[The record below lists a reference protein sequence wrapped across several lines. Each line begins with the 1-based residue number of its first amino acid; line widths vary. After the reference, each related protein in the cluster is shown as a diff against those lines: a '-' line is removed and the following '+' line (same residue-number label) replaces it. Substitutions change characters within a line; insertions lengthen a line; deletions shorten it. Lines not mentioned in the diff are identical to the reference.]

1 MVLAEDAAADVDV
14 EDSEVDMAVEELA
27 MEDVVEV
34 VEDVVEVV
42 EDVVM
47 EESVV
52 MKVHVEAELAADLDV
67 VKMAILMDAAMIC
80 TIIAIIKMY

>member
-14 EDSEVDMAVEELA
+14 EDSEVDMAV
-27 MEDVVEV
+27 EDVVEV